1 MKARALMIQGTA
13 SHVGKSVL
21 TAALCRIVKEDGIS
35 VAPFKSQNMSLN
47 FFVTEDGREMARS
60 QVVQAEA
67 AGLKPDIH
75 MNPILLKSHGDKGGQ
90 VIIHGRVYGNMP
102 ATDYHLFKRDAMRFV
117 KESYRRLASGYD
129 LIVRDGAGS
138 PAEIKL
144 RENDI
149 ANMGTAHMADAPV
162 IVVGDIDRGG
172 VFAFLV
178 GTLELLDD
186 EDRARIKGFIINK
199 FRGEISLLKPGLEF
213 LERKTGLPVL
223 GVIPY
228 MKDIY
233 IQAEGGVSLE
243 CDNKQQAGGNSAVR
257 IAVRQRPHISNFTDF
272 DPFMAE
278 EDTSL
283 RYVTYGQKIG
293 EADVIIIPG
302 TKNTLADL
310 NHLRKY
316 EYDEEIK
323 RHIEKGGRVIGI
335 CGGYQMLGNRIAD
348 PYGVE
353 GGGEAE
359 GLGYLDIE
367 TVFEKE
373 KTLYQVTAVPL
384 SGRQSSTSRID
395 IKGYEIHMGNT
406 SCGAN
411 ASPLF
416 LITRGNGEDITVKD
430 GAMAEGGRVW
440 GTYIHGI
447 FDNDK
452 FRRWLIE
459 EAMKDKG
466 INVTPLQNRCVLN
479 YGDIREDGYKRLA
492 EVVRTN
498 LDMER
503 IYKIAGLRPGD
514 AVLALQ

>member
-1 MKARALMIQGTA
+1 M
-13 SHVGKSVL
+13 GK
-21 TAALCRIVKEDGIS
+21 
-35 VAPFKSQNMSLN
+35 
-47 FFVTEDGREMARS
+47 
-60 QVVQAEA
+60 
-67 AGLKPDIH
+67 
-75 MNPILLKSHGDKGGQ
+75 
-90 VIIHGRVYGNMP
+90 
-102 ATDYHLFKRDAMRFV
+102 
-117 KESYRRLASGYD
+117 
-129 LIVRDGAGS
+129 
-138 PAEIKL
+138 
-144 RENDI
+144 
-149 ANMGTAHMADAPV
+149 
-162 IVVGDIDRGG
+162 
-172 VFAFLV
+172 
-178 GTLELLDD
+178 
-186 EDRARIKGFIINK
+186 
-199 FRGEISLLKPGLEF
+199 
-213 LERKTGLPVL
+213 
-223 GVIPY
+223 
-228 MKDIY
+228 
-233 IQAEGGVSLE
+233 
-243 CDNKQQAGGNSAVR
+243 
-257 IAVRQRPHISNFTDF
+257 
-272 DPFMAE
+272 
-278 EDTSL
+278 
-283 RYVTYGQKIG
+283 
-293 EADVIIIPG
+293 
-302 TKNTLADL
+302 
-310 NHLRKY
+310 
-316 EYDEEIK
+316 
-323 RHIEKGGRVIGI
+323 
-335 CGGYQMLGNRIAD
+335 RIAD

-459 EAMKDKG
+459 EVRKDKG

-503 IYKIAGLRPGD
+503 I
-514 AVLALQ
+514 

>member
-21 TAALCRIVKEDGIS
+21 TTALCRIFKEDGIN

-47 FFVTEDGREMARS
+47 SFVTADGREMARS

-75 MNPILLKSHGDKGGQ
+75 MNPILLKPHSDKGGQ

-102 ATDYHLFKRDAMRFV
+102 ATDYQLFKREAMRFV
-117 KESYRRLASGYD
+117 GESYRRLASGYD
-129 LIVRDGAGS
+129 LIVIEGAGS
-138 PAEIKL
+138 PAEINL

-162 IVVGDIDRGG
+162 ILVGDIDRGG

-178 GTLELLDD
+178 GTLELLD
-186 EDRARIKGFIINK
+186 EADRNRVKGFIINK
-199 FRGEISLLKPGLEF
+199 FRGEISLLRPGIEF

-233 IQAEGGVSLE
+233 IQEEDGVNLE
-243 CDNKQQAGGNSAVR
+243 CDNKQQTRSDSTVR
-257 IAVRQRPHISNFTDF
+257 IAVIQLPHISNFTDF
-272 DPFMAE
+272 DPFIAE

-283 RYVTYGQKIG
+283 WYVTSGQSIG
-293 EADVIIIPG
+293 DADVIIIPG

-310 NHLRKY
+310 NYLRKRG
-316 EYDEEIK
+316 YDKEIK

-335 CGGYQMLGNRIAD
+335 CGGYQMLGERIAD

-359 GLGYLDIE
+359 GLGYLDID

-373 KTLYQVTAVPL
+373 KAVYQVTARPL
-384 SGRQSSTSRID
+384 SGHQSSTSRID

-406 SCGAN
+406 SYGDSAR
-411 ASPLF
+411 PLF
-416 LITRGNGEDITVKD
+416 LITSRNGEDITVRD
-430 GAMAEGGRVW
+430 GAMAGGGRVW

-459 EAMKDKG
+459 DVRKDKG
-466 INVTPLQNRCVLN
+466 INITPLQNSCVLN
-479 YGDIREDGYKRLA
+479 YGDIQIGR
-492 EVVRTN
+492 
-498 LDMER
+498 
-503 IYKIAGLRPGD
+503 
-514 AVLALQ
+514 

>member
-1 MKARALMIQGTA
+1 MKARALMIQGTS

-21 TAALCRIVKEDGIS
+21 TAALCRIFKEDGIS

-47 FFVTEDGREMARS
+47 SFVTEDGREMARS

-75 MNPILLKSHGDKGGQ
+75 MNPILLKSHSDKGGQ
-90 VIIHGRVYGNMP
+90 VIIHGKVYGNLP
-102 ATDYHLFKRDAMRFV
+102 ATDYHLFKKEAMRFV
-117 KESYRRLASGYD
+117 EESYRSLASGYD
-129 LIVRDGAGS
+129 LIVIEGAGS
-138 PAEIKL
+138 PAEINL

-162 IVVGDIDRGG
+162 ILVADIDRGG

-178 GTLELLDD
+178 GTLELLD
-186 EDRARIKGFIINK
+186 EADRSRVRGFIINK
-199 FRGEISLLKPGLEF
+199 FRGDISLLKPGLEF
-213 LERKTGLPVL
+213 LEKKTGLPVL

-233 IQAEGGVSLE
+233 IQEEDGVNLE
-243 CDNKQQAGGNSAVR
+243 CNRELQAGNNSTVR
-257 IAVRQRPHISNFTDF
+257 IAVIYLPHISNFTDF
-272 DPFMAE
+272 DPFLAE
-278 EDTSL
+278 EDTIL
-283 RYVTYGQKIG
+283 RYVTYGKRIG

-302 TKNTLADL
+302 TKNTLSDL
-310 NHLRKY
+310 NYLRKCG
-316 EYDEEIK
+316 YDEEIK
-323 RHIEKGGRVIGI
+323 RHIENGGRVIGI
-335 CGGYQMLGNRIAD
+335 CGGYQMLGKRISD

-359 GLGYLDIE
+359 GLGYLDID

-373 KTLYQVTAVPL
+373 KAVNQVTATPL
-384 SGRQSSTSRID
+384 NGHQFPALKMD

-406 SCGAN
+406 SIGDN

-416 LITRGNGEDITVKD
+416 LITSRNGGDITVKD

-447 FDNDK
+447 FDNDS
-452 FRRWLIE
+452 FRQWLIE
-459 EAMKDKG
+459 EVRRDKG
-466 INVTPLQNRCVLN
+466 IKVITPSQNRSVLN
-479 YGDIREDGYKRLA
+479 YADIREDGYKRLA

-503 IYKIAGLRPGD
+503 IYKITGLRP
-514 AVLALQ
+514 AV